1 PAASC
6 WWYSTILSSLVDF
19 LVPFASQSFLQN
31 DRPAQMGRLLG
42 IEPAR
47 VREAYGGAVDADE
60 VDHGILPGLDDGS
73 ARLPARREH
82 RGIEVAERPHRR
94 LGAARADRTVEV
106 LHHRVRL
113 GPRPGRLAKLQRGL
127 VRDADRPARSEEH
140 EAGKSGRVDRERSVK
155 RPLGGIREGANIVA
169 EEGPEKR
176 QHRG

>member
-1 PAASC
+1 MPPTTTIRRRCCRRPRGRMSAPAPRPRPLPAASC
-6 WWYSTILSSLVDF
+6 WWYSTILSSLVDL

-94 LGAARADRTVEV
+94 LGAARADRTV
-106 LHHRVRL
+106 
-113 GPRPGRLAKLQRGL
+113 
-127 VRDADRPARSEEH
+127 
-140 EAGKSGRVDRERSVK
+140 
-155 RPLGGIREGANIVA
+155 
-169 EEGPEKR
+169 
-176 QHRG
+176 